1 MSVMVDQLNKVLEK
15 INKESIERDQ
25 KLGRAIESVI
35 RQQNLSGQIGA
46 IQLQK
51 EILTHSYEKTTAY
64 TNLVMIGG
72 YAGMFAIWQLMK
84 SHFSTS
90 EELMIGS
97 LMAASILLF
106 AAHEVY
112 KMISQA
118 LFFRRLNKVL
128 SSEVSDDE
136 RGRGYQIAW
145 RDNAVMESKIWI
157 YFLIPTL
164 LTGFG
169 SGLLILFVFLRALR
183 ESV

>member
-1 MSVMVDQLNKVLEK
+1 MVDQLNKVLEK

-84 SHFSTS
+84 S
-90 EELMIGS
+90 
-97 LMAASILLF
+97 LF
-106 AAHEVY
+106 D
-112 KMISQA
+112 Q
-118 LFFRRLNKVL
+118 
-128 SSEVSDDE
+128 
-136 RGRGYQIAW
+136 
-145 RDNAVMESKIWI
+145 
-157 YFLIPTL
+157 
-164 LTGFG
+164 
-169 SGLLILFVFLRALR
+169 
-183 ESV
+183 